1 MADPL
6 PGSCGDSGSPGGG
19 TADAAATVAAA
30 DDVAGAATAAA
41 AAAGATRRGSLPP
54 SGRPPTPTAVPV
66 AAAGLAAAAAA
77 RGAPPPT
84 TAAGGGA
91 PHAHPPSS
99 PAPPP
104 ATAGPPPP
112 IVSPPSPPP
121 DGSSS
126 ADDAVIDDLD
136 RCLLRDAELLSLV
149 RPDAAGFL
157 WRKSPLSGWR
167 RYWHSLA
174 RSSLY
179 YFEKRDAPGARRGPV
194 VGCIPLFRARAALAG
209 APRRC
214 LRLEFDLTDG
224 AGRVHVLRAESQAE
238 LHGWLRAVALA
249 RNTLPPARPIYAA
262 GGAAGAAEGGGGAP
276 VAAAA
281 PAAEATAATAPSPT
295 ASGVGVPSGAAGA
308 GGRGGRAPPPPL
320 PRQGSGELPPP
331 LPSAAATAAAGDP
344 PPEPFDSSAAPVPV
358 PTIDAHLPVGAVLCV
373 VHGVGASTRT
383 LSRNVA
389 ALQAA
394 VATVMERVLP
404 DVDFRLQLL
413 VVHWRRALTGT
424 AVHQRLQA
432 LIPTA
437 GGWDNAM
444 RSFISDK
451 VADLHFYSQPVFR
464 ALILREVAEQ
474 LNAQWRVFRAR
485 HPDFAGPV
493 AIYGHSLGSVISY
506 ELLAAQARQIGR
518 AHV

>member
-1 MADPL
+1 MSRPL
-6 PGSCGDSGSPGGG
+6 PRGAQSGGRRRARAAPPSPSPRHPPLPPFVVPRGGASTPHHGRPSTRQLWRQWQSRWRHCRRCRHCRGRRRRGRRRHGSGGG
-19 TADAAATVAAA
+19 GWCHPPGKPASVGAAAHPHRRARGCGG
-30 DDVAGAATAAA
+30 AGRGGRRQR
-41 AAAGATRRGSLPP
+41 GATPHNGRGWR
-54 SGRPPTPTAVPV
+54 RPPRPSPV
-66 AAAGLAAAAAA
+66 LP
-77 RGAPPPT
+77 R
-84 TAAGGGA
+84 
-91 PHAHPPSS
+91 
-99 PAPPP
+99 PPP

-262 GGAAGAAEGGGGAP
+262 GGGGGRP
-276 VAAAA
+276 R
-281 PAAEATAATAPSPT
+281 
-295 ASGVGVPSGAAGA
+295 GVGVPPS
-308 GGRGGRAPPPPL
+308 PPPHRRPRRRRPL
-320 PRQGSGELPPP
+320 RPHPPLAGWASPRVRPALVGGVAARHRRRFRAKAVGSSPHPSLRRRQRRPLGTPPP
-331 LPSAAATAAAGDP
+331 SRLTRPPRPSPYRPLTRTCPSAR
-344 PPEPFDSSAAPVPV
+344 SSAS
-358 PTIDAHLPVGAVLCV
+358 
-373 VHGVGASTRT
+373 STGWAR
-383 LSRNVA
+383 RRGRCR
-389 ALQAA
+389 
-394 VATVMERVLP
+394 AT
-404 DVDFRLQLL
+404 
-413 VVHWRRALTGT
+413 WRRC
-424 AVHQRLQA
+424 RRR
-432 LIPTA
+432 
-437 GGWDNAM
+437 W
-444 RSFISDK
+444 
-451 VADLHFYSQPVFR
+451 
-464 ALILREVAEQ
+464 LR
-474 LNAQWRVFRAR
+474 
-485 HPDFAGPV
+485 
-493 AIYGHSLGSVISY
+493 
-506 ELLAAQARQIGR
+506 
-518 AHV
+518 